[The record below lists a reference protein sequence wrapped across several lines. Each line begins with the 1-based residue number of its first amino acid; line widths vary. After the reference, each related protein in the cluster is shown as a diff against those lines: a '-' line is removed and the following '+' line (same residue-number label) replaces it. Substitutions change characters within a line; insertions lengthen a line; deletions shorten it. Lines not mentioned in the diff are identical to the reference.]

1 MLEKKNKPGKQTKIK
16 QLKYGKLAYQEYLLE
31 GNKNTELSRLI
42 FKSRGRNLD
51 IKEHKNMRIV
61 IVWDVK
67 QEQKHE
73 LIDCP
78 ELKVENNEQERVLY
92 S

>member
-1 MLEKKNKPGKQTKIK
+1 MKQPLSIYWKKQNEPGKQTKIK

-31 GNKNTELSRLI
+31 GNKNTELSKLI
-42 FKSRGRNLD
+42 FKARGRNLD

-67 QEQKHE
+67 QE
-73 LIDCP
+73 
-78 ELKVENNEQERVLY
+78 
-92 S
+92 